1 MNSKAIVHICGI
13 IIVVV
18 ASIDTYW
25 LSKNSDFIIQVEQNP
40 LGQYLIELDQ
50 GDVSLFIFCKFI
62 GTYISIAILYFL
74 WPYHPKKVNLISIAV
89 ATLQLLLL
97 FYLYH
102 IPSLAF

>member
-1 MNSKAIVHICGI
+1 MNSKVIVHICGI

-62 GTYISIAILYFL
+62 
-74 WPYHPKKVNLISIAV
+74 
-89 ATLQLLLL
+89 
-97 FYLYH
+97 
-102 IPSLAF
+102 

>member
-40 LGQYLIELDQ
+40 LGQY
-50 GDVSLFIFCKFI
+50 
-62 GTYISIAILYFL
+62 
-74 WPYHPKKVNLISIAV
+74 
-89 ATLQLLLL
+89 
-97 FYLYH
+97 
-102 IPSLAF
+102 